1 MEKTTIYRAKTIRT
15 MNPSMP
21 IADTVVV
28 RGSRILEVGTA
39 ETVQSWFSG
48 QTPEVDDTFRGAVL
62 MPGFV
67 DPHVHPAMAS
77 FLLPMH
83 WITGVEWK
91 LPDRSLTAVRG
102 QNEFLNR
109 LTEIESQLPEG
120 EPLVSWGYHELWH
133 GQLNGEV
140 LSRIS
145 GGRPI
150 VVWHRGFHSLYLND
164 AAMEWAG
171 ITREDAEKHPQ
182 VDAERRF
189 FYETGM
195 AMVMARLRNYL
206 FGSERIKA
214 GYQTFS
220 NVIRAG
226 GNTTIG
232 DMAFGLCAGEEL
244 EWQLCQ
250 EAFDENTPF
259 RVQMTPVGI
268 PVGAESVD
276 IPARMA
282 HLKSLRAKKTVRAHF
297 GKSVKLFA
305 DGGFFS
311 NLMQLNWPG
320 RIDGHDGHWITSP
333 EILRQA
339 TEAYWDAGDVV
350 HIHTSA
356 DLGLELVLD
365 TLEHLQARRPRFGR
379 KLVIEHL
386 GVSTPEQIQ
395 RAAELGA
402 NASVN
407 IYYVHELSD
416 RFYKGI
422 LGYERA
428 SQMSRLG
435 TLARNNIRFSLHSDF
450 SMAPAAPLVNAWVAV
465 NRLCET
471 GKVMGEHER
480 ISVEQAMKAI
490 TIDAAYMLG
499 MDNEV
504 GSIRSGKKADFA
516 VLDSDPFEVPPE
528 RIRDIKVLGTVFE
541 GKYSPNSF

>member
-15 MNPSMP
+15 MNPSLP
-21 IADTVVV
+21 VADTVVV

-39 ETVQSWFSG
+39 ESVRPWFAG
-48 QTPEVDDTFRGAVL
+48 QTPQIDDTFRDAVL
-62 MPGFV
+62 MPGFI
-67 DPHVHPAMAS
+67 DPHVHPALAS
-77 FLLPMH
+77 ILLPMH
-83 WITGVEWK
+83 WITGVDWK
-91 LPDRSLTAVRG
+91 LPGRALTAVRG

-109 LTEIESQLPEG
+109 LTEIESQLPED

-133 GQLNGEV
+133 GPLSGGA

-145 GGRPI
+145 SRRPI

-164 AAMEWAG
+164 AAMAWAG

-182 VDAERRF
+182 VDAERQF
-189 FYETGM
+189 FYESGM
-195 AMVMARLRNYL
+195 AMVLARLRKHL
-206 FGSERIKA
+206 LEPERIKA
-214 GYQTFS
+214 GYRAFKD
-220 NVIRAG
+220 VIHAG
-226 GNTTIG
+226 GTTTIG
-232 DMAFGLCAGEEL
+232 DMAFGKIGGEEL

-268 PVGAESVD
+268 PFGADSVD

-282 HLKSLRAKKTVRAHF
+282 DLRSIRARKTVRAHF

-320 RIDGHDGHWITSP
+320 RIEGQDGHWITSP

-339 TEAYWDAGDVV
+339 AEAYWDAGNVI

-395 RAAELGA
+395 RAAEFGA

-435 TLARNNIRFSLHSDF
+435 TLASNNIRFSLHSDF

-480 ISVEQAMKAI
+480 VSVEQAMKAI
-490 TIDAAYMLG
+490 TIDAAYILG
-499 MDNEV
+499 MDSEV
-504 GSIRSGKKADFA
+504 GSIRSGKKADFT
-516 VLDSDPFEVPPE
+516 VLDRDPFEVPPE
-528 RIRDIKVLGTVFE
+528 YIREIKVLGSVFE
-541 GKYSPNSF
+541 GKYFPSSF